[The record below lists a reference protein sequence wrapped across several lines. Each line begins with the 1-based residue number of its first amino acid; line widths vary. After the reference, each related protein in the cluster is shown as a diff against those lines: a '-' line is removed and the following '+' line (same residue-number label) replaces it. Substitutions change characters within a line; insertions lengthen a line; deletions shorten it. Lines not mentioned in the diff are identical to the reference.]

1 MMPSSI
7 CGAKMNGF
15 TDDQIIEIRKGGA
28 SWDKINVL
36 AVTAQQI
43 AANSGIEAETL
54 RLLYSRLH

>member
-1 MMPSSI
+1 
-7 CGAKMNGF
+7 MNGF

-43 AANSGIEAETL
+43 AANSGQIEAETL